1 MCNVSQLSTVDL
13 YADVSYLN
21 ERIESN
27 AKPSSRSWAKEQSDQ
42 ECNME
47 LVTESSRRD
56 NIRR

>member
-1 MCNVSQLSTVDL
+1 MRNVSQLSVVDP

-27 AKPSSRSWAKEQSDQ
+27 AKPSSRSWAKEQSEQ

-47 LVTESSRRD
+47 LVMVDHRRD
-56 NIRR
+56 NDRR